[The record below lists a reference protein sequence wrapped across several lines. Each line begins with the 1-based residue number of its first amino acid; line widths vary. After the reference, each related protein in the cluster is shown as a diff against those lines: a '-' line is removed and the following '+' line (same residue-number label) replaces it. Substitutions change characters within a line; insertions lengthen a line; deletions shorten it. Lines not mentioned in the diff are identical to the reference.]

1 MSIDKITTKCERRH
15 INRNPE
21 IPVDRTEA
29 TALKQELD
37 GWLTGRACWSHDEW
51 TGLLGE
57 LSRKGYSDLIETP
70 KGQEL
75 IGRYLEQKKNGGNC

>member
-1 MSIDKITTKCERRH
+1 MTIDKITTKCERRR
-15 INRNPE
+15 INRTPDVPLGRN
-21 IPVDRTEA
+21 DA
-29 TALKQELD
+29 TSLKQELD

-51 TGLLGE
+51 TNLLTD

-75 IGRYLEQKKNGGNC
+75 IGRYLEQRKNGGNC